1 MRFCDKL
8 AKERKNNNLSQE
20 QLADKLGVSRQAV
33 SKWESAASY
42 PDMDKIIQMTKIL
55 NCTLEDLLDDGTMGV
70 TKPYNKLN
78 IYSYLQDFL
87 KFITKSYNMF
97 CSMTFKEKI
106 KCLFELSIILLLLIG
121 TFVFLDEITYYV
133 ILEVFTKIPVI
144 GYELRD
150 ILNNLVIVILLIL
163 SIIIFIHLFKI
174 RYLDYFITIEDSN
187 ATEKT
192 IEDPIDKKET
202 KFYKEK
208 QKEKIVIR
216 DPKHSTMSFY
226 HFLMKIIILILKIT
240 AIFLIIPVIFTFIT
254 LIIMAIVSVCH
265 INYSLI
271 FLYIALACLAGSL
284 LCYLILNFLYNFIFN
299 KEINFKR
306 IFIMMISSFVVIGI
320 STGLF
325 ITNILNCKLLDNY
338 DDLSKITKTEYL
350 QINPNTVIYYP
361 HDYKKGI
368 IEYNIDNNIT
378 EAKMEV
384 TYLSGT
390 TYHLTHNTE
399 DLEKDYY
406 FIYPSGIDLLNA
418 YKIVINDLK
427 HKIIRNYN
435 YQNITKIKI
444 YVTEKD
450 YQILKQNS
458 NNIE

>member
-187 ATEKT
+187 A
-192 IEDPIDKKET
+192 
-202 KFYKEK
+202 
-208 QKEKIVIR
+208 
-216 DPKHSTMSFY
+216 KHSTMSFY

-299 KEINFKR
+299 KEIN
-306 IFIMMISSFVVIGI
+306 
-320 STGLF
+320 
-325 ITNILNCKLLDNY
+325 
-338 DDLSKITKTEYL
+338 
-350 QINPNTVIYYP
+350 
-361 HDYKKGI
+361 
-368 IEYNIDNNIT
+368 
-378 EAKMEV
+378 
-384 TYLSGT
+384 
-390 TYHLTHNTE
+390 
-399 DLEKDYY
+399 
-406 FIYPSGIDLLNA
+406 
-418 YKIVINDLK
+418 
-427 HKIIRNYN
+427 
-435 YQNITKIKI
+435 
-444 YVTEKD
+444 
-450 YQILKQNS
+450 
-458 NNIE
+458 